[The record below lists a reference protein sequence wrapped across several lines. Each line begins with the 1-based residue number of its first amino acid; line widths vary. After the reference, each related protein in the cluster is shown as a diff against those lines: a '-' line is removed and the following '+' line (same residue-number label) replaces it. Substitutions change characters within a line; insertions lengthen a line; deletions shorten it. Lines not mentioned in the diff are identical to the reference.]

1 MQHSESEQ
9 ILSRLGRIIRRRKL
23 LMILAFVVI
32 VSPIAIYNE
41 IQTPIYQASTT
52 VVFDEV
58 SAPVQS
64 FEFDFSREIVTAN
77 RLEEFTSFSFAKDI
91 ADALD
96 VETLQR
102 FPYPEEAPEGFDP
115 IGFVVTT
122 VQESITAFSVRASNV
137 VRINVQMHDP
147 ELCAA
152 IANTAARV
160 FQERSYRIKHEGTSG
175 VRKFIESQLEIFSG
189 KLKGSEQALKNYK
202 QSHGVVSFENE
213 AQEVLRRATEAEV
226 LYNQAATN
234 RHSLEERLSAV
245 EAEIAKR
252 KQGLVP
258 AITETSNPWA
268 QNLMTR
274 LGDLQ
279 TRYMDLKVENYPPMH
294 PKMVAIQ
301 QEIDR
306 TKNDLREE
314 ANKLVEAR
322 NVADPIGQIEKY
334 FSDAAS
340 MQIEI
345 ESLKAQETALKK
357 VIGDYDRVLGDLPD
371 KELNL
376 AQLERDRNVAQK
388 IYTNLLEKLEETKI
402 TEAEKIPSIRILDEA
417 RVPEAPILPRKAFN
431 LALGVLIS
439 LVVGLGAAWILD
451 SLTGASPGSVRDLEN
466 LTGWSVLASVPRIE
480 KLPRGQLKLQ
490 NEARSRAQI
499 RRIKRHVFSQIE
511 PYSGVAE
518 AYRMLRTNLQ
528 FMGVGERH
536 RTILV
541 TSIAASEGKS
551 TTLSNLAITL
561 AKQGQKVLVLDS
573 EVRRP
578 VQHIA
583 FDVSRGPG
591 LSEVLLS
598 DSQTSDAGED
608 EGHDEWI
615 VNGKAKKPKKPSVAL
630 DRLREPSTKHLEEL
644 LQDSIKQVRI
654 KNLSILPSG
663 DAWNNPSIT
672 ISNFAQRL
680 QVIMQNLK
688 QKYDVILIDAPP
700 IMLVH
705 DAAIVSTLVDCVLFV
720 VNSARI
726 DEESLL
732 KAKQLLV
739 NGNAN
744 VLGIVLNHFE
754 PVGVYGSY
762 YSYYRELDRTEA
774 ETAQA

>member
-1 MQHSESEQ
+1 MQHSDSEQ

-23 LMILAFVVI
+23 LMILSFVII
-32 VSPIAIYNE
+32 VGPIGIYNE
-41 IQTPIYQASTT
+41 ITTPIYQASTT

-115 IGFVVTT
+115 LGFVVTT
-122 VQESITAFSVRASNV
+122 VQESITAYSVRASNV
-137 VRINVQMHDP
+137 VRINVQMQDP

-152 IANTAARV
+152 IANTAAQV

-175 VRKFIESQLEIFSG
+175 VRRFIESQLEIFSG

-202 QSHGVVSFENE
+202 QAHGVVSFENE

-234 RHSLEERLSAV
+234 RHSVEERLRSV
-245 EAEIAKR
+245 ETEIT
-252 KQGLVP
+252 KQKAGLVP
-258 AITETSNPWA
+258 AITEVSNPWA
-268 QNLMTR
+268 QTLMTR

-279 TRYMDLKVENYPPMH
+279 TRYMDLKVENYPPTH

-301 QEIDR
+301 DEIDR
-306 TKNDLREE
+306 TKKDLKAE

-334 FSDAAS
+334 FKDAAG

-345 ESLKAQETALKK
+345 ESLKAQESALKK
-357 VIGDYDRVLGDLPD
+357 VINEYDRVLGDLPD

-376 AQLERDRNVAQK
+376 AQLERDRNVSQK

-417 RVPEAPILPRKAFN
+417 RVPEGPILPRKAFN

-480 KLPRGQLKLQ
+480 KLPRGQLKLE
-490 NEARSRAQI
+490 NEVRSRAQI

-528 FMGVGERH
+528 FMGVGERY

-578 VQHIA
+578 VQHTA
-583 FDVSRGPG
+583 FDVRRGPG

-598 DSQTSDAGED
+598 DGQISGAGED

-615 VNGKAKKPKKPSVAL
+615 IKDKKAKKPSSAI
-630 DRLREPSTKHLEEL
+630 DRLREPNTKHLEEL
-644 LQDSIKQVRI
+644 LQDSIKPVRI

-672 ISNFAQRL
+672 ISNFAQRVKVIL
-680 QVIMQNLK
+680 QHLK

-705 DAAIVSTLVDCVLFV
+705 DAAIVSALVDCVLFV

>member
-1 MQHSESEQ
+1 MQHSDTEQ

-23 LMILAFVVI
+23 LLILCFVI
-32 VSPIAIYNE
+32 ILGPIGIYNE

-64 FEFDFSREIVTAN
+64 YELDFSREIVTAN

-91 ADALD
+91 ADVLD

-115 IGFVVTT
+115 MGFVVTRI
-122 VQESITAFSVRASNV
+122 QKSISAYAVRNSNV
-137 VRINVQMHDP
+137 VRISVQMQDP

-175 VRKFIESQLEIFSG
+175 VRRFIESQLGIFAE
-189 KLKGSEQALKNYK
+189 KLEGSEQALKKYK
-202 QSHGVVSFENE
+202 QSHGVVSFESE
-213 AQEVLRRATEAEV
+213 AQEILRRATDAEV
-226 LYNQAATN
+226 LYNQATTN
-234 RHSLEERLSAV
+234 RHALQERLGAV
-245 EAEIAKR
+245 EAEIAKQKR
-252 KQGLVP
+252 GLVP
-258 AITETSNPWA
+258 AITEVSNPWA
-268 QNLMTR
+268 QTLMTK
-274 LGDLQ
+274 LVELQ
-279 TRYMDLKVENYPPMH
+279 TRYMDLKVENYPPTH
-294 PKMVAIQ
+294 PKMVAMQ
-301 QEIDR
+301 DEIDR
-306 TKNDLREE
+306 TKKDLRAE
-314 ANKLVEAR
+314 ATKLVEAR
-322 NVADPIGQIEKY
+322 NVSDPIAQMEKY
-334 FSDAAS
+334 FSEAAS

-345 ESLKAQETALKK
+345 ESLKAQENALKK
-357 VIGDYDRVLGDLPD
+357 VIGDYNNLLGGLPD
-371 KELNL
+371 KELSL
-376 AQLERDRNVAQK
+376 AQLERDRNSSQK
-388 IYTNLLEKLEETKI
+388 IYTSLLEKLEETKI
-402 TEAEKIPSIRILDEA
+402 TEAEKIPNIRILDEA
-417 RVPEAPILPRKAFN
+417 RVPRAPILPRKALN
-431 LALGVLIS
+431 LALGVLMG
-439 LVVGLGAAWILD
+439 LVVGLGAAWVMD

-480 KLPRGQLKLQ
+480 KLPRGQLKLE
-490 NEARSRAQI
+490 NEPRSRAQI

-511 PYSGVAE
+511 PYSAVAE

-528 FMGVGERH
+528 FMGVGDRY

-578 VQHIA
+578 VQHTA
-583 FDVSRGPG
+583 FDVRRGPG

-598 DSQTSDAGED
+598 DGQISGDGED

-615 VNGKAKKPKKPSVAL
+615 TNGKGKKAKKALHGL
-630 DRLREPSTKHLEEL
+630 DRLREPNTKHLDEL
-644 LQDSIKQVRI
+644 LQDNIKPVRI

-663 DAWNNPSIT
+663 DAWTNPSIT

-680 QVIMQNLK
+680 KVILQNLK

>member
-1 MQHSESEQ
+1 MQHSDTEQ

-23 LMILAFVVI
+23 LLILSFVI
-32 VSPIAIYNE
+32 ILGPIGIYNE
-41 IQTPIYQASTT
+41 IRTPIYQASTT

-64 FEFDFSREIVTAN
+64 FELDFSREIVTAN

-115 IGFVVTT
+115 MGFVVTK
-122 VQESITAFSVRASNV
+122 VQKSITAYSVRNSNV
-137 VRINVQMHDP
+137 VRIGVQMQDP

-152 IANTAARV
+152 VANKAAQV

-175 VRKFIESQLEIFSG
+175 VRRFIESQLEIFAA
-189 KLKGSEQALKNYK
+189 KLEGSEQALKNYK
-202 QSHGVVSFENE
+202 QSHGVVSFESE

-245 EAEIAKR
+245 EAEIAKQ

-258 AITETSNPWA
+258 AITEVSNPWA
-268 QNLMTR
+268 QTLMTR

-279 TRYMDLKVENYPPMH
+279 TRYMDLKVENYPPTH

-301 QEIDR
+301 DEIDR
-306 TKNDLREE
+306 TKKDLRTE
-314 ANKLVEAR
+314 ATKLVEAR
-322 NVADPIGQIEKY
+322 NVADPIAQMEKY
-334 FSDAAS
+334 FSEASS

-345 ESLKAQETALKK
+345 ESLKAQENALKK
-357 VIGDYDRVLGDLPD
+357 VIRDYDNDLGDLPD
-371 KELNL
+371 KELSL
-376 AQLERDRNVAQK
+376 AQLERDRNVSQK
-388 IYTNLLEKLEETKI
+388 IYTSLLEKLEETKI

-417 RVPEAPILPRKAFN
+417 RVPRAPILPRKALN
-431 LALGVLIS
+431 LALGVLMS
-439 LVVGLGAAWILD
+439 LVVGLGAAWVMD

-480 KLPRGQLKLQ
+480 KLPRGQLKLE
-490 NEARSRAQI
+490 NEVRSRAQI

-528 FMGVGERH
+528 FMGVGERY

-578 VQHIA
+578 VQHTA
-583 FDVSRGPG
+583 FDVRRGPG

-598 DSQTSDAGED
+598 DGQVGGAGED
-608 EGHDEWI
+608 EGHDDWI
-615 VNGKAKKPKKPSVAL
+615 TNGKGKKVNKALQAL
-630 DRLREPSTKHLEEL
+630 DRLREPSTKHLDEL
-644 LQDSIKQVRI
+644 LQDNIKPVRI

-663 DAWNNPSIT
+663 DAWTNPSIT

-680 QVIMQNLK
+680 KVILQNLK